1 MWLGGLQNHPVGT
14 LTTVHSFDYTRDGA
28 HPFDGPL
35 RATDGKFY
43 GTTPNGGAGGAG
55 TTFGMT
61 PSGKFSAK
69 RKLGDVLFQPPRDLS
84 ITDLLSHQQPHRF
97 D

>member
-1 MWLGGLQNHPVGT
+1 LGVFKITPVGT
-14 LTTVHSFDYTRDGA
+14 LTTVHSFEYTRDGA

-55 TTFGMT
+55 TTFGMN
-61 PSGKFSAK
+61 PE
-69 RKLGDVLFQPPRDLS
+69 RQVLSQKEVR
-84 ITDLLSHQQPHRF
+84 
-97 D
+97 